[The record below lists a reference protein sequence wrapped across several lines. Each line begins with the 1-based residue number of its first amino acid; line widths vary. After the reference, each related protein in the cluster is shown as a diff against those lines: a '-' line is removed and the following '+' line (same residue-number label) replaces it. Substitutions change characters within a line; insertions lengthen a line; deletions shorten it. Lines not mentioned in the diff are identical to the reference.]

1 MSWKDVNA
9 SKRTLQGRSGRQQAA
24 PTLHR
29 AHRKQQRELQGTEKH
44 SEPQRQS
51 HKHAKANRKRPR
63 ASAKCGGGSTTGLF
77 NNRYL

>member
-24 PTLHR
+24 PT
-29 AHRKQQRELQGTEKH
+29 QRRRHHQPPSELQGTLKR

-51 HKHAKANRKRPR
+51 HRHPKANRKRPN
-63 ASAKCGGGSTTGLF
+63 APAKCGGRSTTGMF